1 MPPKAAGRPLLL
13 ARLLLVAAGL
23 MLAGSLASLLMAG
36 TELIPDRPSLLDFLA
51 VTSIVGV
58 FAVVGVA
65 IIDHRPGSP
74 VGWLFMVMSLSMSS
88 ATAVTEYVDRVVV
101 TGWDLPVP
109 ELVAWVSEWSW
120 MVGPM
125 LALPLAIVLFPDGQL
140 PGWAARIVLAPV
152 FILPILT
159 IAATA
164 LAPGRLESGEWQIDN
179 PFGLPGAT
187 GEIASAI
194 AGSPVM
200 GLASFTLPGLA
211 AVIVTLLRMRRSAG
225 AERQQLKWLLSP
237 VAVFVVA
244 IGIAFVTQAPW
255 SWSLALVSFAGLP
268 VAAGIAI
275 LRYRLYDIDLV
286 IRRTLMYAVVVAV
299 LGSVYVGLV
308 LALQATLSGI
318 VGGGTIPVAI
328 STLATAALFG
338 PVRRRVRMS
347 IDRRFYRSRYDAERT
362 VEAFTRRLRDEVEFE
377 AVAAA
382 FVDVASQTVRPHGA
396 TLWVRGRGRAGVRRS
411 PSSRPGIETD
421 RAAQDLGSR
430 SDYAVCPVHLGREE
444 DATQRSPSDHPAS
457 SPDSH
462 AVARW
467 RPADGSAG
475 RPGPAA

>member
-1 MPPKAAGRPLLL
+1 MAPRAPVRPLLI

-23 MLAGSLASLLMAG
+23 MMVVSFASLLMPG

-51 VTSIVGV
+51 VTTIIGV

-65 IIDHRPGSP
+65 IIGRRPGSP
-74 VGWLFMVMSLSMSS
+74 VGWLFIVMSLSMSS
-88 ATAVTEYVDRVVV
+88 ATAATEYVDRAVV

-109 ELVAWVSEWSW
+109 QLVAWVSEWSW
-120 MVGPM
+120 TVGPM
-125 LALPLAIVLFPDGQL
+125 LALPLAIVLFPDGRL
-140 PGWAARIVLAPV
+140 PSRAARIVLAPV

-164 LAPGRLESGEWQIDN
+164 LAPGRLESGDWHFDN
-179 PFGLPGAT
+179 PFGLSGAA
-187 GEIASAI
+187 GNVASAI
-194 AGSPVM
+194 ADSPAL
-200 GLASFTLPGLA
+200 GLASFTLPGLS

-225 AERQQLKWLLSP
+225 TERQQLKWLVLP
-237 VAVFVVA
+237 VAVFVAA

-255 SWSLALVSFAGLP
+255 SWSFALVSFAGLP
-268 VAAGIAI
+268 IAAGIAI

-286 IRRTLMYAVVVAV
+286 IRRTLVYAVVVAV

-308 LALQATLSGI
+308 LALQAALSGI

-377 AVAAA
+377 AVAEA
-382 FVDVASQTVRPHGA
+382 FVDVARQTVRPHGA
-396 TLWVRGRGRAGVRRS
+396 TLWVRGR
-411 PSSRPGIETD
+411 PQPGPGPQGQGSEGALA
-421 RAAQDLGSR
+421 REAAQPRDLLLGLWR
-430 SDYAVCPVHLGREE
+430 TPQDHREQVGRLLRDLPEPPV
-444 DATQRSPSDHPAS
+444 DHPE
-457 SPDSH
+457 
-462 AVARW
+462 AR
-467 RPADGSAG
+467 RA
-475 RPGPAA
+475 